1 MVNSSNHTPG
11 FALWL
16 LGPTSGGKTTVAEKL
31 TDTLRAGGAMTLHYD
46 GDEVRNFFGE
56 NHGFTP
62 ADRMRVVSTLIHL
75 ANKTTETGANV
86 IVSALTAN
94 EDARTQVLENVNG
107 LITGYIKCP
116 IEVCAARDPKGLYA
130 QASSGEIDTLI
141 GINSEY
147 RAPQNP
153 DIVVDTDSLSLEDA
167 VNALV
172 DHLRSV
178 GRDV

>member
-1 MVNSSNHTPG
+1 MANPCATPPG

-31 TDTLRAGGAMTLHYD
+31 TEHLRTKGVTVLHYD

-56 NHGFTP
+56 NHGFEP
-62 ADRMRVVSTLIHL
+62 SDRMRVVSTLIHL
-75 ANKTTETGANV
+75 ANKATESGTNV
-86 IVSALTAN
+86 IISALTAN
-94 EDARTQVLENVNG
+94 EDARRRVLSDVSG

-116 IEVCAARDPKGLYA
+116 IKVCAARDPKGLYA
-130 QASSGEIDTLI
+130 RARSGEIDTLI
-141 GINSEY
+141 GLNSEY

-153 DIVVDTDSLSLEDA
+153 DIVIDTDSLSPEEA
-167 VNALV
+167 VNALIE
-172 DHLRSV
+172 HLRHV